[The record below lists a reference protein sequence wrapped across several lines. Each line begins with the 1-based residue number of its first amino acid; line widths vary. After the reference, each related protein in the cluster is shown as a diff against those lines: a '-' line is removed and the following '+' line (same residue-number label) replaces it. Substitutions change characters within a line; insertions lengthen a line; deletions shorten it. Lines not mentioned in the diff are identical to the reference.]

1 MVNEILSTEEKIL
14 EAAKTVF
21 HKRGF
26 EGARM
31 QEIADEAGVN
41 KALLHYYY
49 RKKEVLFQAVFED
62 AFRQLVSRLNDIFL
76 SEKPLQE
83 KVGEFITYYI
93 DFLSHNSYLP
103 IFILHGMHTHPER
116 LKELLKKINLSPR
129 MMMESIRQ
137 QARDELGIEINP
149 IHMYVNILA
158 LCIFPVVARPVI
170 QAIFGMSDE
179 EMQQFYQER
188 KVVVPEFIGGGL
200 KK

>member
-1 MVNEILSTEEKIL
+1 
-14 EAAKTVF
+14 
-21 HKRGF
+21 
-26 EGARM
+26 
-31 QEIADEAGVN
+31 
-41 KALLHYYY
+41 
-49 RKKEVLFQAVFED
+49 
-62 AFRQLVSRLNDIFL
+62 
-76 SEKPLQE
+76 
-83 KVGEFITYYI
+83 
-93 DFLSHNSYLP
+93 
-103 IFILHGMHTHPER
+103 MHTHPER